1 MHAQSG
7 ALRRPSRRS
16 RLSAAIGALLA
27 LVAVTAC
34 QGGGGSA
41 DDTVKIGILAPYTG
55 VFATFGPKVIRDPIN
70 LWLSSKGNKIDGRP
84 VELVKAD
91 TKSTPQGALRAAR
104 QLVEQDDVDVTIGL
118 VNSAAALAVRNY
130 LDQNNV
136 VTLVTVAGA
145 EELTQQKKSKYI
157 FRVGFANSQFH
168 GPGAVI
174 AQKAGIKS
182 IASIADDYVAP
193 RQLLDP
199 FLKDAEEL
207 GITVKKAIYAPFP
220 TTDYGPYLSEL
231 RAVSK
236 DVQAIAPMMFG
247 ADSVAFFTQYKE
259 AGFDTPLYTFGDV
272 TEQTIFLDQVKEN
285 AVGSQTYWSYSPWLD
300 TEVNNSFREAFVKKY
315 KRLPG
320 GFSVNA
326 YAAMQ
331 FLEAGVTK
339 AGDNFGDSDALVSAL
354 EGTSVESPAGK
365 LSFDKDHAVSWNVY
379 LNKVVKGPDGRVTQI
394 PTGPWIE
401 NQPQRSSI
409 EQALENYHSSGAP
422 VTEEARQALAKA
434 K

>member
-1 MHAQSG
+1 MHAQSSAPWRHG
-7 ALRRPSRRS
+7 RRF

-34 QGGGGSA
+34 QGGGGPA
-41 DDTVKIGILAPYTG
+41 DDAVKIGILAPETG
-55 VFATFGPKVIRDPIN
+55 VFAAYGPKVIRDPIN
-70 LWLSSKGNKIDGRP
+70 LWLSSNGNKIDGRP
-84 VELVKAD
+84 VEVVKAD

-104 QLVEQDDVDVTIGL
+104 QLVERDDVDVAIGL

-130 LDQNNV
+130 LDQNKV

-145 EELTQQKKSKYI
+145 EELTQEQKSKYI

-168 GPGAVI
+168 GSGAVI
-174 AQKAGIKS
+174 AQKAGVKS
-182 IASIADDYVAP
+182 IAAIADDYVAP

-199 FLKDAEEL
+199 FLRDAKEL
-207 GITVKKAIYAPFP
+207 GITVKKAVYAPFP
-220 TTDYGPYLSEL
+220 TTDYGPYLSQL
-231 RAVSK
+231 RSVSG

-247 ADSVAFFTQYKE
+247 ADGVAFFTQYKQ
-259 AGFDTPLYTFGDV
+259 AGFDIPLYTFGDV

-285 AVGSQTYWSYSPWLD
+285 AIGSETYWSYSPWLD
-300 TEVNNSFREAFVKKY
+300 TKANNSFREAYVKKY

-320 GFSVNA
+320 AFSMQS

-331 FLEAGVTK
+331 FLHAGVAK
-339 AGDNFGDSDALVSAL
+339 AGEEFGESDSLVSAL
-354 EGTSVESPAGK
+354 EGVTVDSPGGK
-365 LSFDKDHAVSWNVY
+365 LTFDEGHGVNWNVY

-401 NQPQRSSI
+401 SQPQRSSI
-409 EQALENYHSSGAP
+409 KQALDNYHSSGAP
-422 VTEEARQALAKA
+422 VTEAAKQAVAKA